1 MSSPDAG
8 LYLAWNERVARFWL
22 RRPTAGSEAYLTITP
37 RGLALAL
44 WECDGVQLPIEE
56 AEEQLIAAVRAGY
69 QRWVVHVHGDVGGL
83 ARMAPTGDVPLCL
96 AFLAAS
102 VLAAHR
108 MRADD
113 ANRANAYYARLAQ
126 ILAVDRARDLP
137 QGFSKDGFEALWIFA
152 RQWTL
157 KRGLPP
163 LFLPETGEIVQKYV
177 AYPLAHTE
185 LREVDLKKL
194 PAFFDWAG
202 YAPSASVAL
211 ERLREDF
218 AQWYPRSL
226 TAQGRAACEDH
237 RLGGVLQQIA
247 QELTAWNGVAEDE
260 TGRRVAHVELTL
272 DIVRGS
278 PKLSYLARRPPGF
291 PDVFEYEWHRFD
303 SLEEGWYD
311 PVPVPQKDGRHLLD
325 GFEWSDT
332 ADASA
337 PAFVLKRRPTRA
349 IAFVRS
355 EEYSGLTSRRRLLAG
370 VECALLYHES
380 VSEIVDARMKQ
391 VAEGPLRPITDP
403 GLPSGWRVLL
413 DVHARPNADAVPDL
427 EALEVDAAVEL
438 MTVGGLRLGRHASW
452 LVDCPPR
459 LLVSGMQR
467 DVRVNGQ
474 VADVGP
480 SGVVEWERL
489 GREPGVHVVEAG
501 RAHLRIEIVE
511 GSLAD
516 GLHAVSERP
525 LGATHSVAL
534 ARGRWEV
541 IGKRPGEIVDVD
553 LANQAILRVPFE
565 PIWAIRCATPG
576 VALYLASC
584 DHEPGQPVDDASAV
598 ERWASAITAASGKDT
613 PLACVDPAAARGAQK
628 QWRSLVRVARRCSTA
643 VGGVG

>member
-1 MSSPDAG
+1 MSSPDAD
-8 LYLAWNERVARFWL
+8 LYLAWNERVARFWFM
-22 RRPTAGSEAYLTITP
+22 RPTAGSEAYLTITP

-44 WECDGVQLPIEE
+44 WECDGVHLPTEQ

-69 QRWVVHVHGDVGGL
+69 QRWVVQVHGDVSGL
-83 ARMAPTGDVPLCL
+83 ARMAPKGDVPLCL

-113 ANRANAYYARLAQ
+113 GNRANAYYARLQQ

-137 QGFSKDGFEALWIFA
+137 HGFSKDGFEKLWTFA
-152 RQWTL
+152 QRWTL

-163 LFLPETGEIVQKYV
+163 LFLPKTGGTIQKYI

-185 LREVDLKKL
+185 LREVDLRKL

-226 TAQGRAACEDH
+226 TAQGCTACEDH
-237 RLGGVLQQIA
+237 RLGGVLQQIS

-260 TGRRVAHVELTL
+260 AGRRVAHLELTL
-272 DIVRGS
+272 DVVRGS

-291 PDVFEYEWHRFD
+291 PDVFEHEWHRFD

-311 PVPVPQKDGRHLLD
+311 PLPVPQSDGRHLLD

-370 VECALLYHES
+370 VECALLYHDS

-391 VAEGPLRPITDP
+391 VAEGQPRPITDP
-403 GLPSGWRVLL
+403 SLPSGWRVLL
-413 DVHARPNADAVPDL
+413 DVHARPNADAVPAL

-438 MTVGGLRLGRHASW
+438 MTIGGLRLGRRASW

-459 LLVSGMQR
+459 LLVSGMPQ

-480 SGVVEWERL
+480 GGVVEWERL
-489 GREPGVHVVEAG
+489 GREAGVHVVEAG

-516 GLHAVSERP
+516 GLHAVSELP

-534 ARGRWEV
+534 ARGHWDV
-541 IGKRPGEIVDVD
+541 IGSRPGEIVETD
-553 LANQAILRVPFE
+553 LVNQAVLRVPFE
-565 PIWAIRCATPG
+565 PIWAIRRATPG

-584 DHEPGQPVDDASAV
+584 DHDPGEPVNDAGAV
-598 ERWASAITAASGKDT
+598 ERWASAISEASDKDT
-613 PLACVDPAAARGAQK
+613 PLACVDPAATKRAWK
-628 QWRSLVRVARRCSTA
+628 QWRGFVRVARRHSTA
-643 VGGVG
+643 VEGVG